1 MKRRASLLLALMAAL
16 GTLFTGAATAS
27 AAVPAIRHVF
37 IIVLENES
45 AATTFGANSPAPYLA
60 QTLRSQGAYLPNYY
74 GVGHNSN
81 DNYIAMI
88 SGQAPNVQNQGDCQ
102 IFDDM
107 SPGTIGSYGQA
118 QGTGCVYPTTV
129 PTIASQLTGAGF
141 TWRDYNEQMGNTPSR
156 ESSVCGHPGLNTRDG
171 TQTATAADNYATR
184 HNPFVYFHAIID
196 DTTLCDTHVV
206 NLSALPQDLSTAS
219 GTANYTFITP
229 DLCDD
234 GHDAPCADGS
244 PGGLPQADAF
254 LKTWVPRITS
264 SAAYKQNGLLL
275 ITFDEAATSD
285 TSSCCGEIPG
295 PGSPEPG
302 EQGPGGGKTGAVLL
316 SPCIKPGTVSD
327 TAYNHYSMLG
337 SVENLFGLSHIG
349 YAGLPGESY
358 FGSDIFTAACGATAP
373 SGAGTGTRAPPSA
386 TVRAPTYASQN
397 ATAPRF
403 TVRWGHAARGSAY
416 RVQVR
421 TLARRPSRWRTLRSS
436 TRSTSLR
443 FAGTLGRTYQFRVAA
458 IGASG
463 LPGAWG
469 SATTVVPSGARPAG
483 GRFSGHWTLL
493 RRRGAWAQRVMQT
506 TSPGSAL
513 TLRFRGGTLALIG
526 DLTAHGGVMRVLL
539 DGHSHTVALDAS
551 RLHRR
556 RVIFRAAL
564 RPGAH
569 RLQLTDVRGLVAL
582 EGVAVTA
589 RG

>member
-1 MKRRASLLLALMAAL
+1 MSLLLALFVAL
-16 GTLFTGAATAS
+16 GGCALTGAAAAS
-27 AAVPAIRHVF
+27 AAAPAIRHVF

-45 AATTFGANSPAPYLA
+45 ASTTFGPGSPAPYLA

-102 IFDDM
+102 IFDDV
-107 SPGTIGSYGQA
+107 SPGTIGAYGQA

-129 PTIASQLTGAGF
+129 PTIASQLTAAGF
-141 TWRDYNEQMGNTPSR
+141 TWRDYNEQMGNTPTR

-184 HNPFVYFHAIID
+184 HNPFVYFHSIID

-206 NLSALPQDLSTAS
+206 NLSALPQDLSSAS
-219 GTANYTFITP
+219 ATANYTFITP
-229 DLCDD
+229 DLCND
-234 GHDAPCADGS
+234 GHDSPCADGS

-254 LKTWVPRITS
+254 LKTWVPLITN

-285 TSSCCGEIPG
+285 TSSCCGEIAG

-316 SPCIKPGTVSD
+316 SPCIKPGTVSN

-349 YAGLPGESY
+349 YAALPGETY
-358 FGSDIFTAACGATAP
+358 FGSDIFTAACSASAP
-373 SGAGTGTRAPPSA
+373 SGAGAGTRGPPSA
-386 TVRAPTYASQN
+386 TVHAPAYASQN

-416 RVQVR
+416 EVQVR
-421 TLARRPSRWRTLRSS
+421 TLARRAGAWHTLRAS

-443 FAGTLGRTYQFRVAA
+443 FTGGLGRTYQFRVAA
-458 IGASG
+458 LGAAG
-463 LPGAWG
+463 TPGAWAT
-469 SATTVVPSGARPAG
+469 ATTVIPSGARPAG
-483 GRFSGHWTLL
+483 GRFSGRWMLL
-493 RRRGAWAQRVMQT
+493 RRRGAWNQHAMQT
-506 TSPGSAL
+506 TTPGSAL
-513 TLRFRGGTLALIG
+513 SLRFRGGTVALIG
-526 DLTAHGGVMRVLL
+526 DLTAHSGVMRVLL
-539 DGHSHTVALDAS
+539 DGHAHTVHLHAS

-556 RVIFRAAL
+556 RVIFRAPL
-564 RPGAH
+564 RAGTH
-569 RLQLTDVRGLVAL
+569 RLRVSDVRGLVAV
-582 EGVAVTA
+582 EGVAITA